1 MSGMQSLPRD
11 ALQRLTR
18 ELAGEPILWAGRP
31 SARAVFWKS
40 TPILLFGIPWLA
52 FSLAW
57 ELIALGVFF
66 NTGIGKVEGPGGI
79 LAYVFPI
86 FGLPFVAI
94 GIGLVGAP
102 LWGARKAMRTVH
114 VLTDRRLVTAVLG
127 KTLSIKSIDPQR
139 VYDVTRVEKSDGS
152 GTITFALG
160 NYRDSD
166 GDKVEKSEVWP
177 GIPDIRE
184 LELKFRQVAST
195 ARRMGPDQPA

>member
-1 MSGMQSLPRD
+1 MQSLPRD

-31 SARAVFWKS
+31 SAQAVFWKS

-160 NYRDSD
+160 SYRDSD

-184 LELKFRQVAST
+184 LELKFRQVTST

>member
-1 MSGMQSLPRD
+1 MSGMQSLPRY

-31 SARAVFWKS
+31 SARAVFWKAA
-40 TPILLFGIPWLA
+40 PILLFGIPWLA

-57 ELIALGVFF
+57 ELTALGVFF

-79 LAYVFPI
+79 MAYVFPI
-86 FGLPFVAI
+86 FGIPFVAI

-160 NYRDSD
+160 SYRDSD
-166 GDKVEKSEVWP
+166 GDWVEKSEIWP
-177 GIPDIRE
+177 GTPDIRE
-184 LELKFRQVAST
+184 LELKFRQLTSN

>member
-1 MSGMQSLPRD
+1 MSGMHSLPRD

-127 KTLSIKSIDPQR
+127 KTLSIRSIDPQR

-160 NYRDSD
+160 SYRDSD
-166 GDKVEKSEVWP
+166 GDKVEKSEIWP

>member
-31 SARAVFWKS
+31 SAQAVFWKS

-160 NYRDSD
+160 SYRDSD

-184 LELKFRQVAST
+184 LELKFRQVTST

>member
-31 SARAVFWKS
+31 SAQAVFWKS

-139 VYDVTRVEKSDGS
+139 VYDVTRVEKGDGS

-160 NYRDSD
+160 SYRDSD

-184 LELKFRQVAST
+184 LELKFRQVTST